1 MGSTDM
7 EGLRDKVVLVT
18 GASKGMGAAIART
31 VGQHGARVIFHYNSD
46 RAGAEEAGRE
56 IPAGHKTLIQAD
68 MHSKMEASRLWAEAL
83 AWRGRIDVFVNN
95 AAVMLE
101 NGPIDADDE
110 EWDAVWEETLQVNL
124 IAPARLLREAVRHFR
139 EAGGGIIVSFSSW
152 AGQRGSTNP
161 GAFAYGTS
169 KAAIK
174 ALTQSIA
181 RNYARDGVLAYVIAP
196 GLIHTQMSETFMK
209 SQGGQEKIFKELA
222 MGEWGSPQEV
232 ADIVAFLATGKARY
246 MAGAT
251 LDVNG
256 ATYIR

>member
-1 MGSTDM
+1 M
-7 EGLRDKVVLVT
+7 LVT
-18 GASKGMGAAIART
+18 GASKGMGAAIAAT
-31 VGQHGARVIFHYNSD
+31 VGRHGARVILHFNSD
-46 RAGAEEAGRE
+46 RGGAEDAARD
-56 IPAGHKTLIQAD
+56 IPADRKLLIQAD
-68 MHSKMEASRLWAEAL
+68 MHSNEEASRLWSEAL
-83 AWRGRIDVFVNN
+83 AWQGHIDVFINN

-101 NGPIDADDE
+101 NGPIDADDD
-110 EWDAVWEETLQVNL
+110 EWDAVWEESLQVNVL
-124 IAPARLLREAVRHFR
+124 APARLLRDATRHFR
-139 EAGGGIIVSFSSW
+139 DNGGGVIVSFSSW

-181 RNYARDGVLAYVIAP
+181 RNYAKDGVLAYIIAP
-196 GLIHTQMSETFMK
+196 GLIHTQMSETFMR
-209 SQGGQEKIFKELA
+209 SQGGQEEIFKGLA

-232 ADIVAFLATGKARY
+232 ADIVAFLASGKARY